1 MTIHEVFI
9 YLRARDA
16 AAAIAFYQAAF
27 GAEETFRLD
36 EPSGRIGHAE
46 LRFGPATILIS
57 GEFPELGILAPD
69 PTAPPRFSIH
79 LHVDDADAAIER
91 AVAAGAVVV
100 RSAADHSHGERSGA
114 VRDPFGYEWLIGHA
128 IEEVSPERCSGAF
141 ARSSADQAAA

>member
-57 GEFPELGILAPD
+57 EEFPELGIHAPD
-69 PTAPPRFSIH
+69 PADPPRFSIH
-79 LHVDDADAAIER
+79 LHVDDADAVIER
-91 AVAAGAVVV
+91 ALAAGAALV
-100 RSAADHSHGERSGA
+100 RAAADYSHGERAGA

-128 IEEVSPERCSGAF
+128 LEEVSPEEMQRRYRAEFG
-141 ARSSADQAAA
+141 